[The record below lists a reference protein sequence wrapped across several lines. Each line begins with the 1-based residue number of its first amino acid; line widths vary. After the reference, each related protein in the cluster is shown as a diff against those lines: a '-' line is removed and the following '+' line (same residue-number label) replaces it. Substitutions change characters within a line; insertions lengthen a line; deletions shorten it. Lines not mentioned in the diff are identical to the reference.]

1 MPNTRIACAQ
11 IDIEIAN
18 VEANR
23 RKIVER
29 IRQAADQ
36 SAELLIFPECAVT
49 GYCFDSLDEA
59 APHAERL
66 DGPSTQAFASACRE
80 TGLYA
85 IVGFIEKD
93 GSDYFNAAMVVG
105 PDGPLGTYR
114 KVHLPFLGV
123 DRFLKPGNRPF
134 AVVELPLGR
143 IGINI
148 CYDSSFPE
156 ASRVLKLLGAE
167 LIVLPTNWP
176 PGAWRNPEFVLNT
189 RALENHVNYVAANRV
204 GTERGWRFIGRS
216 KVVDS
221 SGDTVAEASSDQEEL
236 LIAELD
242 LSAANN
248 NRIVNV
254 PGQYEIDRLGDRHPE
269 LYGLIAQPTSKSH
282 TAD

>member
-1 MPNTRIACAQ
+1 
-11 IDIEIAN
+11 
-18 VEANR
+18 
-23 RKIVER
+23 
-29 IRQAADQ
+29 
-36 SAELLIFPECAVT
+36 
-49 GYCFDSLDEA
+49 
-59 APHAERL
+59 
-66 DGPSTQAFASACRE
+66 
-80 TGLYA
+80 
-85 IVGFIEKD
+85 
-93 GSDYFNAAMVVG
+93 
-105 PDGPLGTYR
+105 
-114 KVHLPFLGV
+114 
-123 DRFLKPGNRPF
+123 
-134 AVVELPLGR
+134 
-143 IGINI
+143 
-148 CYDSSFPE
+148 
-156 ASRVLKLLGAE
+156 

-204 GTERGWRFIGRS
+204 GAERGWRFIGRS